1 MNPDRFRRLRRTLA
15 RRQPD
20 LTVLMDGV
28 HKSHNFS
35 AILRNCD
42 AVGVLEAHV
51 VVPEGTLDL
60 HHGTSAGT
68 KKWVRVHHHPTVC
81 EAVDAV
87 RERGL
92 QVVAAHPSDDSV
104 DFRDMDYTMPTALMM
119 GAELHGVSDEGLRL
133 SDARVR
139 IPMLGMV
146 RSLNVSVAT
155 ALLLFEAARQ
165 RQDAGM
171 YHESRL
177 EPEEFERTLFE
188 WAHPSVAARRRAE
201 HRPYPGLTNDG
212 EIIPDW

>member
-1 MNPDRFRRLRRTLA
+1 MNPDRFARLRRTLA

-20 LTVLMDGV
+20 LTVLMDHV
-28 HKSHNFS
+28 HKTHNFS

-51 VVPEGTLDL
+51 VVPDDGLDL

-68 KKWVRVHHHPTVC
+68 RKWVHVRRHADVPS
-81 EAVDAV
+81 AVAHL
-87 RERGL
+87 RERAFT
-92 QVVAAHPSDDSV
+92 VVAAHPAPDSI
-104 DFRDMDYTMPTALMM
+104 DFREIDYTRPTAVLM

-133 SDARVR
+133 ADTHVR

-146 RSLNVSVAT
+146 HSLNVSVAT

-165 RQDAGM
+165 RGAAGM
-171 YHESRL
+171 YDESRL
-177 EPEEFERTLFE
+177 APDDFERHLFE
-188 WAHPSVAARRRAE
+188 WAYPSIASARRRE
-201 HRPYPGLTNDG
+201 GRPYPELTDGG

>member
-1 MNPDRFRRLRRTLA
+1 MNPDRVRRLGQTLA

-42 AVGVLEAHV
+42 AVGVLDAHV
-51 VVPEGTLDL
+51 VASEDSVDL

-68 KKWVRVHHHPTVC
+68 KKWIRVHMYSNVS
-81 EAVDAV
+81 DAAD
-87 RERGL
+87 RLRRGNHTII
-92 QVVAAHPSDDSV
+92 AAHPSPTSV
-104 DFRDMDYTMPTALMM
+104 DYRDLDYTGPVALMM
-119 GAELHGVSDEGLRL
+119 GAELHGVSDEGLAL
-133 SDARVR
+133 ADQHVR

-146 RSLNVSVAT
+146 HSLNVSVAT

-165 RQDAGM
+165 RQAAGLYDECRLSDAD
-171 YHESRL
+171 
-177 EPEEFERTLFE
+177 FERRLFE
-188 WAHPSVAARRRAE
+188 WSYPSIAAQRRAE
-201 HRPYPGLTNDG
+201 ERPYPALTDDG